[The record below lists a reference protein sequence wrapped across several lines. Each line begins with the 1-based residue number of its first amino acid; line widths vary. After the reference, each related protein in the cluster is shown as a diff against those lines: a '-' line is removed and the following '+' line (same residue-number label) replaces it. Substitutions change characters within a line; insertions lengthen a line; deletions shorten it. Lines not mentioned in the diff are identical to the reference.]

1 MSAGA
6 VSRDT
11 AGRGVRFV
19 HGPVV
24 AADHSGVTSVLAPA
38 AAGDDLE
45 SPAVASPATP
55 RPSAAP
61 AWSYIA
67 VAALAVALFAVGPV
81 WLQTPLMLVAIVG
94 GLSAMTY
101 AVRRMA
107 VPGHRGPWRLLLWA
121 AWLFFAGIVL
131 RVVVPGAGASPPTSM
146 ALVPDAFVLPGYV
159 LMGCGFAGMLRRRR
173 AADDDPARV
182 DAMLVGLAAAF
193 MSWTYLIVPSM
204 AQTDLTPL
212 RIANSFFPI
221 IDVVLLLLAAQLV
234 LSGGARHPSLWLLI
248 SASLTMLV
256 GDVIFMLRDGGLAD
270 VPQHAVDV
278 SFMATFLL
286 VGAAGLHPSMRTLTQ
301 PQQVVVTD
309 LGKVRTVL
317 IALMVVIPTVITTF
331 MPAGSTLNGV
341 VRSTLC
347 VLLILA
353 VFARVVRS
361 NNSRA
366 RAERA
371 TRRRA
376 THDPLTDLPNREL
389 LAETIGHWGDR
400 AAAEEQEISLL
411 FIDLDRFKMVNDH
424 WGHQVGD
431 ELLCAVAGRLSA
443 QIRAE
448 DLVCRIG
455 GDEFVIALAS
465 PSHSALAESLAD
477 RVLAE
482 FARPFELSVGNVVIS
497 ASIGVAKSLGGGQAL
512 ELIRDA
518 DTAMYK
524 AKGSGRNAYALFDT
538 SLRDEVRD
546 RMNLEQALRRALPR
560 GELSVH
566 YQPIVDLATDEL
578 DGFEALMRWQH
589 PTLGAVS
596 PADFIPVAEETGM
609 IVESGAW
616 LLREAAAELAAWT
629 AERGPDA
636 RRLHVSVNVSVRQLR
651 DLALVEVVREV
662 LTGSGLA
669 PDQLWLEIT
678 ESGVMED
685 IDTALATL
693 YHLRGLGVTLCIDD
707 FGTGYSSLSYLNRLP
722 VGIVKIDQSF
732 VRQVGEDGAN
742 EPIVRAVLAM
752 TRAMNL
758 RVVAEGVE
766 TEVQRDW
773 LREQGCDLAQGWLYG
788 KAEQPVALQAWI
800 HDRATV

>member
-1 MSAGA
+1 
-6 VSRDT
+6 V
-11 AGRGVRFV
+11 
-19 HGPVV
+19 
-24 AADHSGVTSVLAPA
+24 GVTSVPSSGL
-38 AAGDDLE
+38 
-45 SPAVASPATP
+45 P
-55 RPSAAP
+55 RHGAAP
-61 AWSYIA
+61 AWSFVAAAA
-67 VAALAVALFAVGPV
+67 VAVAVFAVGPI
-81 WLQTPLMLVAIVG
+81 WLRAPLMLVAIAG
-94 GLSAMTY
+94 GLSATTY
-101 AVRRMA
+101 AVRRVA
-107 VPGHRGPWRLLLWA
+107 APGHRGPWRLLLWS
-121 AWLFFAGIVL
+121 AWLFFGGIVL
-131 RVVVPGAGASPPTSM
+131 RAVVPGAGASPPTSM
-146 ALVPDAFVLPGYV
+146 ALIPDAFVLPGY
-159 LMGCGFAGMLRRRR
+159 LLLGYGFAEMLRRRR

-182 DAMLVGLAAAF
+182 DALLVGLAAAF
-193 MSWTYLIVPSM
+193 LCWTYLIVPSM

-212 RIANSFFPI
+212 RIANSFFPV
-221 IDVVLLLLAAQLV
+221 IDVVLLVLVAQLAF
-234 LSGGARHPSLWLLI
+234 SGGARQPSLWLLLA
-248 SASLTMLV
+248 SASAMFV
-256 GDVIFMLRDGGLAD
+256 GDFLFMLRDGALVA
-270 VPQHAVDV
+270 VPQHTLDVLFVAVY
-278 SFMATFLL
+278 LL
-286 VGAAGLHPSMRTLTQ
+286 LGAAGLHPSMRTLTE
-301 PQQVVVTD
+301 PQKIVVSD
-309 LGKVRTVL
+309 LGKVRTGL
-317 IALMVVIPTVITTF
+317 IALMVVVPTVVTTYV
-331 MPAGSTLNGV
+331 PAGSTLNAV
-341 VRSTLC
+341 VRSVLC

-353 VFARVVRS
+353 VFARVVRA

-376 THDPLTDLPNREL
+376 THDALTDLPNREL
-389 LAETIGHWGDR
+389 LAETIAHWGDR
-400 AAAEEQEISLL
+400 AAAGQQEISLL

-431 ELLCAVAGRLSA
+431 ELLCAVAGRLST

-497 ASIGVAKSLGGGQAL
+497 ASIGVAKTLGGAEAL

-524 AKGSGRNAYALFDT
+524 AKGNGRNAYALFDT
-538 SLRDEVRD
+538 SLRDQVRD

-560 GELSVH
+560 GELAVH
-566 YQPIVDLATDEL
+566 FQPIVDLATDEL

-596 PADFIPVAEETGM
+596 PADFIPVAEETGL

-616 LLREAAAELAAWT
+616 LLRESAAQLAAWT
-629 AERGPDA
+629 AERGPGA

-651 DLALVEVVREV
+651 DHALVEIVRDV
-662 LTGSGLA
+662 LAGTGLA
-669 PDQLWLEIT
+669 PGQLWLEIT

-685 IDTALATL
+685 LDTALATL
-693 YHLRGLGVTLCIDD
+693 DELRGLGVTLCIDD

-722 VGIVKIDQSF
+722 VGIVKIDRSF
-732 VRQVGEDGAN
+732 VSRIGADGTD

-766 TEVQRDW
+766 TETQRDW
-773 LREQGCDLAQGWLYG
+773 LRAQGCDLAQGWLYG
-788 KAEQPVALQAWI
+788 KAEPPENLGTWI
-800 HDRATV
+800 HRAATAPL

>member
-1 MSAGA
+1 M
-6 VSRDT
+6 
-11 AGRGVRFV
+11 
-19 HGPVV
+19 
-24 AADHSGVTSVLAPA
+24 TSVLAPTRT
-38 AAGDDLE
+38 GGE
-45 SPAVASPATP
+45 SAPPVVVPPVLP
-55 RPSAAP
+55 RRSTAL
-61 AWSYIA
+61 AWSYVGVSAI
-67 VAALAVALFAVGPV
+67 VIALFAAGPE
-81 WLQTPLMLVAIVG
+81 WLRTPLMLTAIIG
-94 GLSAMTY
+94 GLWATTY

-107 VPGHRGPWRLLLWA
+107 VPAHRGPWRLLLA
-121 AWLFFAGIVL
+121 SAWMFFAGIVL

-146 ALVPDAFVLPGYV
+146 ALIPDAFVLPGY
-159 LMGCGFAGMLRRRR
+159 LLLGYGFAGMLRRRR

-182 DAMLVGLAAAF
+182 DALLVGLAAAF
-193 MSWTYLIVPSM
+193 LCWTYLIVPSM

-212 RIANSFFPI
+212 RIANSFFPV
-221 IDVVLLLLAAQLV
+221 IDVVLLVLVAQLAI
-234 LSGGARHPSLWLLI
+234 SGGARQPSLWLLI
-248 SASLTMLV
+248 SSSSTMFV
-256 GDVIFMLRDGGLAD
+256 GDFLFMLRDGELAA

-278 SFMATFLL
+278 LFMATFLL
-286 VGAAGLHPSMRTLTQ
+286 LGAAGLHPSMRTLTE
-301 PQQVVVTD
+301 PQEVVVTD
-309 LGKVRTVL
+309 LSRVRTGL
-317 IALMVVIPTVITTF
+317 IALMVVVPTVITTSL
-331 MPAGSTLNGV
+331 PAGSTLNGV

-353 VFARVVRS
+353 VLARVVRS

-366 RAERA
+366 RAEQA

-376 THDPLTDLPNREL
+376 THDALTDLPNREL
-389 LAETIGHWGDR
+389 LAETITRWGDR
-400 AAAEEQEISLL
+400 AAAEQQEISLL

-431 ELLCAVAGRLSA
+431 ELLCAVAGRLGA
-443 QIRAE
+443 QIRGE

-465 PSHSALAESLAD
+465 PSHSALAESLAG

-497 ASIGVAKSLGGGQAL
+497 ASIGVAKSLGGAQAL

-560 GELSVH
+560 GELAVH

-589 PTLGAVS
+589 PTLGNVS
-596 PADFIPVAEETGM
+596 PADFIPVAEETGL

-616 LLREAAAELAAWT
+616 LLRESAAQLAAWT

-651 DLALVEVVREV
+651 DCALVGVVRDV
-662 LTGSGLA
+662 LAGSALN
-669 PDQLWLEIT
+669 PEQLWLEIT

-685 IDTALATL
+685 IDTALTTL
-693 YHLRGLGVTLCIDD
+693 NQLRDLGVTLCIDD

-722 VGIVKIDQSF
+722 VGIVKIDRSF
-732 VRQVGEDGAN
+732 VGQVGQDGAN

-752 TRAMNL
+752 TRAMSL

-766 TEVQRDW
+766 TAVQRDW

-788 KAEQPVALQAWI
+788 KAALPADLGDWI
-800 HDRATV
+800 HRRTAA